1 MSFSVTPR
9 PSCSHYNCRLL
20 SDVIAA
26 AVDAVTTTVLDCVK
40 RGDAPT
46 ADALRLLLRAYAAT
60 GRDDVRETLEPAL
73 ARALEIAADSSSMAA
88 AGWLMLFAEAA
99 DASDDMR
106 LRDIASDLA
115 AKAREN
121 WRDVQSIGA
130 RAESVDAC
138 LRALPLLPDGSAQ
151 TAIDELERLIAVG
164 YEPGRG
170 IIGSADDEVH
180 VASALLTAFGLTD
193 RLPYAMLAEELLQ
206 RVRRFVCDA
215 TTVPFSSVCAA
226 AAALSRMAAL
236 HQVDDYRNAAV
247 IAPNADYRADA
258 VRMLEQVAPE
268 AHTYGIG
275 AAPYALAA
283 GELQSAFR

>member
-1 MSFSVTPR
+1 M
-9 PSCSHYNCRLL
+9 
-20 SDVIAA
+20 
-26 AVDAVTTTVLDCVK
+26 LDWLK

-60 GRDDVRETLEPAL
+60 SRDDVREILEPEL
-73 ARALEIAADSSSMAA
+73 ARALEIAADSSSAAA

-99 DASDDMR
+99 DASDDPR
-106 LRDIASDLA
+106 IRDMASALA

-121 WRDVQSIGA
+121 WHDARSIAAGA
-130 RAESVDAC
+130 KSVDAW

-151 TAIDELERLIAVG
+151 VAIDELERLIAVA
-164 YEPGRG
+164 YQPGHG
-170 IIGSADDEVH
+170 IGTAEDEIH
-180 VASALLTAFGLTD
+180 VASALLTAFAVTD

-206 RVRRFVCDA
+206 HARRFVCDA
-215 TTVPFSSVCAA
+215 TAVPFLVICAA

-236 HQVDDYRNAAV
+236 HQLPEYQNAAV

-258 VRMLEQVAPE
+258 VRMLEKVAPE
-268 AHTYGIG
+268 AHTYGID